1 MSNQVMELNRAQME
15 QMVRQA
21 NSALQMYDKIIEVEQ
36 RVNKAESRMN
46 QTAEKTERRLHKIE
60 TTYPL
65 LDTEADRLQSIAT
78 IKAHQFTGQFFGE
91 EVSQELY
98 MKKFGHLISGIYRS
112 VKKEFNVRKY
122 TLVLHVEAEQAI
134 AFVENLTLNNLPQNY
149 KRLTDS
155 QIDAATRHGDY
166 GILERLA

>member
-1 MSNQVMELNRAQME
+1 MVKNTLDLNTMKTSLQSQQE
-15 QMVRQA
+15 IIQSQIVLVEETQA
-21 NSALQMYDKIIEVEQ
+21 LRDEV
-36 RVNKAESRMN
+36 K

-60 TTYPL
+60 TTYPM

-78 IKAHQFTGQFFGE
+78 IKAHQFTSQFFGE

-112 VKKEFNVRKY
+112 VKKEFHVRKY

-134 AFVENLTLNNLPQNY
+134 AFVENLTLKDLPQNY

-155 QIDAATRHGDY
+155 QIDTAARHGDY
-166 GILERLA
+166 NVLEKLG

>member
-36 RVNKAESRMN
+36 RVIKTENRIN

-60 TTYPL
+60 TSYPM
-65 LDTEADRLQSIAT
+65 LDTEADRLQSMAT
-78 IKAHQFTGQFFGE
+78 IKAHQFTSHFFGE

-98 MKKFGHLISGIYRS
+98 MKKFGHLISGIYRT
-112 VKKEFNVRKY
+112 VKKEFHVRKY
-122 TLVLHVEAEQAI
+122 TLVLHVDAEQAI
-134 AFVENLTLNNLPQNY
+134 SFVENLTLDELPKNY

-155 QIDAATRHGDY
+155 QIDTAERHGDFNV
-166 GILERLA
+166 LEKLG

>member
-1 MSNQVMELNRAQME
+1 MVKNTLDLNTMKTSLQSQQE
-15 QMVRQA
+15 IIQSQIVLVEETQA
-21 NSALQMYDKIIEVEQ
+21 LRDEV
-36 RVNKAESRMN
+36 K

-60 TTYPL
+60 TTYPM

-78 IKAHQFTGQFFGE
+78 IKAHQFTSQFFGE

-112 VKKEFNVRKY
+112 VKKEFHVRKY

-134 AFVENLTLNNLPQNY
+134 AFVENLTLDDLPQNY

-155 QIDAATRHGDY
+155 QIDTAVRHGDY
-166 GILERLA
+166 NVLEKLG